1 MEKLMLLRLS
11 LFTVLA
17 VPFTC
22 FAANR
27 EMQELQR
34 DVAQLQE
41 QMRTLQRSFDEKITA
56 LTVQVQQTLEA
67 SNKANTALAVLDGGL
82 RTTLRDQE
90 KGLLAPVANVGA
102 KVDQMTGEF
111 QDLKETIKDLTAR
124 MGKMQQQI
132 LDLSNAVKVMQ
143 APPAPPGASASQP
156 TVSGVI
162 LPQIPADT
170 LFQNAQKDRSGGKAD
185 LAVEEFA
192 QYLKSYG
199 NTDLAPEAQFQIGD
213 IHYTQRNYDAALK
226 DFDQVLQQYP
236 DSNKVPDA
244 LYMKGLTLIKLDR
257 RNDGVRE
264 FRTLIQQ
271 YPRSERSTQARAR
284 LKEMG
289 LSPTPP
295 PPKRR

>member
-41 QMRTLQRSFDEKITA
+41 QMRTLQRSFDEKVTA

-82 RTTLRDQE
+82 RSTLRDQE

-111 QDLKETIKDLTAR
+111 QDLKETMKDLTAR

-132 LDLSNAVKVMQ
+132 LDLSNAVKVM
-143 APPAPPGASASQP
+143 
-156 TVSGVI
+156 
-162 LPQIPADT
+162 
-170 LFQNAQKDRSGGKAD
+170 
-185 LAVEEFA
+185 
-192 QYLKSYG
+192 
-199 NTDLAPEAQFQIGD
+199 
-213 IHYTQRNYDAALK
+213 
-226 DFDQVLQQYP
+226 
-236 DSNKVPDA
+236 
-244 LYMKGLTLIKLDR
+244 
-257 RNDGVRE
+257 
-264 FRTLIQQ
+264 
-271 YPRSERSTQARAR
+271 
-284 LKEMG
+284 
-289 LSPTPP
+289 
-295 PPKRR
+295 